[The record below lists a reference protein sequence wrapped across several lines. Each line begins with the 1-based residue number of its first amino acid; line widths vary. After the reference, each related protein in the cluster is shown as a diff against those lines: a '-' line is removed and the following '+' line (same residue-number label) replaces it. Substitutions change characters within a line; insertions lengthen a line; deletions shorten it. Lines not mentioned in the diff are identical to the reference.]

1 MEKPTQFNLFNP
13 PQKVEGGKAEA
24 IEKEAGKA
32 VSEEVER
39 KTAEIETQEAL
50 RETGF
55 RTVDELNREDKAK
68 SRKRIEA
75 LKKRMGWTK
84 EGKGLL

>member
-13 PQKVEGGKAEA
+13 PQKVEGEKAEA
-24 IEKEAGKA
+24 IEKESEKAGL
-32 VSEEVER
+32 EEVER
-39 KTAEIETQEAL
+39 RITETETREAL
-50 RETGF
+50 KETGF

-68 SRKRIEA
+68 SRKTIDA
-75 LKKRMGWTK
+75 LKKKMGWTK